1 MTATFAKNIFTA
13 FILVTSLAAC
23 KTLAP
28 DISMPAGVA
37 VPAPTAFQ
45 DLCARAPEECILPLN
60 EQTRGLLTD
69 LMLEVHSLV
78 IPTAEDGDLWQTVS
92 TPSAG
97 DCEDFALTL
106 RKKLREHLP
115 QYGGAF
121 LMATAYTEQAQY
133 HAVLTIETTSG
144 TIVCDIRYKRCGR
157 WDYFPYEWH
166 LREVAGQ
173 RHWEDIGNHQALAEM
188 RAASIRR
195 SSGR

>member
-1 MTATFAKNIFTA
+1 MTATFAKNILTGL
-13 FILVTSLAAC
+13 ILVMSLAAC

-28 DISMPAGVA
+28 DLSMPAGVA

-45 DLCARAPEECILPLN
+45 DLCTRAPEECILPLN

-69 LMLEVHSLV
+69 LMLEVQGLV
-78 IPTAEDGDLWQTVS
+78 IPTKEEGDLWQTVS
-92 TPSAG
+92 TPTPG

-106 RKKLREHLP
+106 RQKLREHLP

-121 LMATAYTEQAQY
+121 LMATAYTERAEY

-157 WDYFPYEWH
+157 WDFFPYEWH
-166 LREVAGQ
+166 LREVAG
-173 RHWEDIGNHQALAEM
+173 RNYWEDIGDHQALAEM
-188 RAASIRR
+188 RSASIMQKA
-195 SSGR
+195 GR